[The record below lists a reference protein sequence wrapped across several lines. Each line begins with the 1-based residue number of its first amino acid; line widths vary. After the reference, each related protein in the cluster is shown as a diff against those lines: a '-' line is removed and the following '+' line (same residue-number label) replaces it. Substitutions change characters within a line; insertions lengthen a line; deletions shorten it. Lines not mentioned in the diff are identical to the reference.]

1 MNQIWKWQKFRFV
14 TDNII
19 NPQVFNKMRKADLIN
34 QIAEKT
40 GIPKIDVL
48 VTLEAM
54 FKEVKDTLAQGE
66 NIYIRGFG
74 SFITK
79 KRAAKIGRNI
89 KKNVAVHIPEHFIP
103 AFKPAKEFVQ
113 EVKKL
118 ETVKEDQPNPE
129 GEM

>member
-1 MNQIWKWQKFRFV
+1 
-14 TDNII
+14 
-19 NPQVFNKMRKADLIN
+19 MRKADLIN
-34 QIAEKT
+34 NIAEKT
-40 GIPKIDVL
+40 GIPKVDVL

-54 FKEVKDTLAQGE
+54 FKEIKESLSGGE

-89 KKNVAVHIPEHFIP
+89 KKNVAVEIPAHFIP
-103 AFKPAKEFVQ
+103 AFKPSKEFVA

-118 ETVKEDQPNPE
+118 KTS
-129 GEM
+129 

>member
-1 MNQIWKWQKFRFV
+1 MKQIWKWQKFRFV
-14 TDNII
+14 TDIII

-118 ETVKEDQPNPE
+118 ETVKDDQPNPDV
-129 GEM
+129 EM